1 MTPGPELGILGILGN
16 GNGCALVAVGP
27 VVLVAI
33 GEIDVIAFPPGIVIF
48 GNDVNPVGNGIPAGN
63 ENDDPA
69 GREMDVP
76 YGRGRGVPLGRV
88 EGRVGSGA
96 VNGRTGFMVGIPPIE
111 IGVPRLMPPK
121 ALAGGIC
128 KGVEPPT
135 LIDGIDGI

>member
-1 MTPGPELGILGILGN
+1 
-16 GNGCALVAVGP
+16 LVAVGP
-27 VVLVAI
+27 VVLVAR
-33 GEIDVIAFPPGIVIF
+33 GEIEVIAFPPGIVIF
-48 GNDVNPVGNGIPAGN
+48 GNEVNPVGNGIPAGN

-76 YGRGRGVPLGRV
+76 FGRGRGVPLGR
-88 EGRVGSGA
+88 EGRVGRGA

-111 IGVPRLMPPK
+111 IGAPRLMPPK

-128 KGVEPPT
+128 KGVEPPR